1 MSGAAIS
8 NFYQRSW
15 PRVNVQQRVSYFYT
29 RKWKGH
35 ALVPRRDYANRYRRS
50 RQVRLAEKNGRGPG
64 FASVFRSRI
73 CSLNFLSF
81 LILSLRY
88 SLYHCLLAI
97 FPSFVSRGFETI
109 FTFKKRKY
117 EVKSKIEF
125 NF

>member
-29 RKWKGH
+29 RKWKGR
-35 ALVPRRDYANRYRRS
+35 ARS
-50 RQVRLAEKNGRGPG
+50 STRLRESISTKSPG
-64 FASVFRSRI
+64 SIGGKKRTRAWFRFSVSQQDLFVEFSIVFNFIATIFIVSLFACNI
-73 CSLNFLSF
+73 
-81 LILSLRY
+81 
-88 SLYHCLLAI
+88 
-97 FPSFVSRGFETI
+97 SFVCLARFFETI